1 MGLALKTYEIF
12 KENEA
17 IAKGL
22 AEIIDSLEQS
32 IKQNES
38 ATKQDV
44 RETELR
50 LIKEIE
56 QNRFQMKEIEL
67 SLLKEIETVRSS
79 TIKWIIGLWFT
90 QTIAIAAFIYT
101 VIVQIK

>member
-12 KENEA
+12 LENEA

-32 IKQNES
+32 IKQND
-38 ATKQDV
+38 AVTKQDV
-44 RETELR
+44 RETEFR
-50 LIKEIE
+50 LI
-56 QNRFQMKEIEL
+56 KEIEL

-79 TIKWIIGLWFT
+79 TIKWIIGPWFT

-101 VIVQIK
+101 IIVQIK